1 MNETKNPDVIVLAAG
16 FGRRMLPLTETTPK
30 PLLEAGRRPLIDHVI
45 SNCMAEGCNRFA
57 INAHYHADQIAAHV
71 TQLQRRFPFAEFQ
84 LSEEPDQPLDTGG
97 GVKKALALLDSDP
110 VLIANADAFW
120 PTGDDK
126 PLARLQQQFSKESD
140 IVLLC
145 AHPARALG
153 FRRSHDFCLAPDKKI
168 TNDRGMP
175 VIYTGV
181 ALIRRSLF
189 ADTPDGPF
197 SLVDLFYK
205 AGDLGRLHGVLL
217 NAPWLHA
224 GDPEALDEIDTML
237 RDRHK

>member
-1 MNETKNPDVIVLAAG
+1 MTQPDVIVLAAG

-71 TQLQRRFPFAEFQ
+71 EKLQRRFPLAEFQ
-84 LSEEPDQPLDTGG
+84 LSEEPGAPLDTGG
-97 GVKKALALLDSDP
+97 GAKKALSLLDSDP

-126 PLARLQQQFSKESD
+126 PLQRMQHQFAGDAD

-145 AHPARALG
+145 AHPGRATG

-175 VIYTGV
+175 VIYAGV
-181 ALIRRSLF
+181 ALIGRALF
-189 ADTPDGPF
+189 ADTPEGPF
-197 SLVDLFYK
+197 SLLDLFYK
-205 AGDLGRLHGVLL
+205 ALEEGRLHGVLL
-217 NAPWLHA
+217 DAPWLHA
-224 GDPEALDEIDTML
+224 GDPEALAEIDAML
-237 RDRHK
+237 RDRRK